1 MVVGV
6 VEGGIVGAP
15 EGAVGVATGASSMS
29 SGGHSP
35 ASASG
40 LFSGAV
46 CTHARVSEGAKLKDT
61 LHIFVHIR
69 GFRNC
74 ITPRYLLNSYLT
86 MGSQCSSQ
94 IL

>member
-69 GFRNC
+69 GFQLYYTK
-74 ITPRYLLNSYLT
+74 IPPKFLSDH
-86 MGSQCSSQ
+86 GFAV
-94 IL
+94 